1 MNKRQENSPKF
12 YKRVHDAEK
21 TSADAGNASNLDQYL
36 YAAATDDGLGWSLPD
51 ERIDPMY
58 TMNRREQ
65 EKEQKDKDLLRKRFK
80 SAIVQQEDEEP
91 KEKKTK
97 KNDTSL
103 PGMMAFGFGMV
114 PPPPSS
120 KKKKKKSKSKSKETA
135 SR

>member
-1 MNKRQENSPKF
+1 MNKRQENSSKF

-65 EKEQKDKDLLRKRFK
+65 EKEQKGKDLLRKRFK
-80 SAIVQQEDEEP
+80 SAVVQQEEEEP
-91 KEKKTK
+91 KEEK